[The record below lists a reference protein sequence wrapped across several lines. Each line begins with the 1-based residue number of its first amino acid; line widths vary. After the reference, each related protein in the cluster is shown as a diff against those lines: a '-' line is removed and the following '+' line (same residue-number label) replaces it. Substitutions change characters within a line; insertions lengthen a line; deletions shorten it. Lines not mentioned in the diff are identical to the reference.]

1 MDLFDQGKE
10 EKTPLAV
17 RMRPEVLSEFVG
29 QEHVLG
35 EGKILRRNIEAD
47 RLNSLIIWGPPGTGK
62 TSLAEIISK
71 HTGANFVLLNGSF
84 CSSQDIKKVIISAKF
99 SSQQGGKT
107 LLFID
112 EIHRLNRLKQDILIQ
127 DTETQRVILMGATT
141 YNPFFYI
148 NPALISRS
156 LVCEFKPLTP
166 EEIMVIL
173 KRALNDKERGL
184 GSEKAEVEEE
194 TLTYLSVSSSGD
206 ARKALSALEIGIM
219 TTPKD
224 SQGKRVISL
233 GVARESI
240 QYTPAFYDKKGGNH
254 YDVVSAFI
262 KSVRGS
268 DPDSALY
275 WLARMLYS
283 GEDPRFIARRMVI
296 LASEDIGL
304 ADPFALVLATSCF
317 KAVEFVGM
325 PEARIV
331 LSETVLYLAQA
342 EKSNSAYLAIEKAGR
357 DIESSGVEE
366 VPLHLKDTHYSQ
378 AEKIGRGKEYKYP
391 HSFKGYVKQD
401 YRKEVKQ
408 YYFPNNI
415 GTEAQLAQ
423 RLKQFKLRA
432 GKKED

>member
-1 MDLFDQGKE
+1 MDLFDREKE
-10 EKTPLAV
+10 EKTTLAV
-17 RMRPEVLSEFVG
+17 RMRPKVLSEFVG
-29 QEHVLG
+29 QGHVLG
-35 EGKILRRNIEAD
+35 EGKILRRKIEAD
-47 RLNSLIIWGPPGTGK
+47 RLNSLILWGPPGTGK

-71 HTGANFVLLNGSF
+71 RTGAKFVFLNGSF
-84 CSSQDIKKVIISAKF
+84 CSSQDIKKVITGAGL
-99 SSQQGGKT
+99 SSLQGRKT

-112 EIHRLNRLKQDILIQ
+112 EIHRLNRLRQDILIQ
-127 DTETQRVILMGATT
+127 DTETAKVILMGATT

>member
-1 MDLFDQGKE
+1 MDLFSQSKE
-10 EKTPLAV
+10 EKTTLAV

-29 QEHVLG
+29 QGHVLG
-35 EGKILRRNIEAD
+35 EGKILRRKIEAD
-47 RLNSLIIWGPPGTGK
+47 RLSSLILWGPPGTGK

-71 HTGANFVLLNGSF
+71 RTGAKFVFLNGSF
-84 CSSQDIKKVIISAKF
+84 CSSQDIKRVITGAGLSSRQGRKV
-99 SSQQGGKT
+99 

-127 DTETQRVILMGATT
+127 DTETAKVILMGATT

-194 TLTYLSVSSSGD
+194 ALNYLSVSSSGD
-206 ARKALSALEIGIM
+206 ARKALSSLEIGVM

-224 SQGKRVISL
+224 SQGRRRFSL
-233 GVARESI
+233 SVAQESI
-240 QYTPAFYDKKGGNH
+240 QYTPAFYDKKGGYH
-254 YDVVSAFI
+254 YDVISAFI

-283 GEDPRFIARRMVI
+283 GEDPRFIARRMVV

-357 DIESSGVEE
+357 DIESSGVED
-366 VPLHLKDTHYSQ
+366 VPLPLKDTHYSR
-378 AEKIGRGKEYKYP
+378 AEKTGRGKEYKYP
-391 HSFKGYVKQD
+391 HNFKGYIKQD
-401 YRKEVKQ
+401 YRKEAKQ
-408 YYFPNNI
+408 YYFSNNI

-432 GKKED
+432 EKKED